1 MCIISFEKKEVKK
14 KLTFISSNLPYN
26 FIEHSRALGMF
37 CHDYGVFLDSNIGTT
52 ISEKPII

>member
-1 MCIISFEKKEVKK
+1 MISKEKK
-14 KLTFISSNLPYN
+14 LAFISSNLPYN